1 MKKLTVIIAL
11 FTYTFGFSQA
21 REKGTVEIIPT
32 VGSTQ
37 SGTSLFTN
45 DRSSIR
51 LGILGDYYFNNR
63 WSIRSGVELLG
74 MGDSGFLFIQR
85 DLELNYLNIP
95 IHANWH
101 FGSTRKWNLN
111 FGLSPS
117 FLTKAEEND
126 VDVSNVIESF
136 QLGFSYGIGYKLEI
150 TENFG
155 FLFDVQAFAGL
166 TNYGST
172 SGSDDQNIA
181 ASGSIG
187 AVLKL

>member
-1 MKKLTVIIAL
+1 MKKIALCIAL
-11 FTYTFGFSQA
+11 FACSFGFSQV
-21 REKGTVEIIPT
+21 REKGTIEIIPT

-51 LGILGDYYFNNR
+51 LGLLGDYYFNDR
-63 WSIRSGVELLG
+63 WSVRSGIELLN

-85 DLELNYLNIP
+85 GLELNYINIP

-111 FGLSPS
+111 FGLTPG
-117 FLTKAEEND
+117 FLTKAEENGM
-126 VDVSNVIESF
+126 DVSNVVESF
-136 QLGFSYGIGYKLEI
+136 QLGFAYGIGYKLEI

-166 TNYGST
+166 TNYGSN
-172 SGSDDQNIA
+172 SGSDEQNVA
-181 ASGSIG
+181 ASWSIG